1 MRRISSALQR
11 LAISADADF
20 RQRENK
26 VQPDARREG
35 AAKVPGSPKLFQ
47 HGLAEAGPPS
57 QRTWQMEKDLEKMLL
72 KRYEEAKALEKK
84 KKREKSIKK
93 EQP

>member
-1 MRRISSALQR
+1 
-11 LAISADADF
+11 LAISADADSQ
-20 RQRENK
+20 QRENK
-26 VQPDARREG
+26 IPPDARGEG
-35 AAKVPGSPKLFQ
+35 ATKVPGPPKLFQ

-57 QRTWQMEKDLEKMLL
+57 QRTRQMEKDLETTLL

-84 KKREKSIKK
+84 KKKEKAIKK

>member
-1 MRRISSALQR
+1 
-11 LAISADADF
+11 LAVSEDADL
-20 RQRENK
+20 RQRRGEI
-26 VQPDARREG
+26 PSDSRREG
-35 AAKVPGSPKLFQ
+35 AVKIPGSSKLLQ

-57 QRTWQMEKDLEKMLL
+57 QRTRQMEKELEKTLL

-84 KKREKSIKK
+84 KKKEKAIKK